1 MLDAPAGEPPAPSP
15 AAASAAEQRRRV
27 LVEPDRVTGWF
38 PGRTWTVGE
47 RVRVDARDGALARGK
62 GGFGAAA
69 AAGAPL
75 ARRRGCDE
83 WAAWGSH
90 RCRELAAADHYLG
103 PDWFFGPLPAPPPP
117 PPRVAGAAG
126 VVLPPADDAAAWEG
140 TLKKWQGCGSFH
152 RPRWY
157 TGPRLADAPWR
168 TREEDCHVLFLPRAA
183 AHGLD
188 LSFVTHIFLLEAIL
202 DPELFE
208 QIVARAH
215 RLGAGGAVV
224 VETVHLFLPGDD
236 DGGADG
242 AGGAIAAAD
251 GAASGGAVAGRKP
264 PQNFVCTYCYKS
276 FKQRAACE
284 EHERERCLRNPDR
297 SATLAEGRFTLFSMF
312 SEIKPPPAV

>member
-1 MLDAPAGEPPAPSP
+1 M
-15 AAASAAEQRRRV
+15 
-27 LVEPDRVTGWF
+27 
-38 PGRTWTVGE
+38 PGRS
-47 RVRVDARDGALARGK
+47 
-62 GGFGAAA
+62 AAA
-69 AAGAPL
+69 AAAAPTSS
-75 ARRRGCDE
+75 DE
-83 WAAWGSH
+83 GSAK
-90 RCRELAAADHYLG
+90 RQG
-103 PDWFFGPLPAPPPP
+103 
-117 PPRVAGAAG
+117 AGAAG

-202 DPELFE
+202 DPELLE

-284 EHERERCLRNPDR
+284 EHERERVERP
-297 SATLAEGRFTLFSMF
+297 SAAMRWDAARRAGGTRTGLKGADEENWTQRVIES
-312 SEIKPPPAV
+312 